1 MSIWN
6 RIGDIATTLAT
17 LGKQTGGSTAP
28 VLSVAVAGKAPTE
41 TAKNAVKFGGEI
53 LNAVATP
60 YKVAWDIGTAAWNSS
75 EEYSGF
81 SNTIKSAY
89 AENKPNV
96 VKPLASAGGAI
107 MKVPGVQPT
116 FEFIDK
122 VNREF
127 IREPLTTAGLVLGD
141 VKGGKASFFD
151 PNEWK
156 KAYGGAQEISYGQ
169 AVVGFA
175 RSWYDPKFNI
185 YDPRER
191 EAAFEKSAWGKATS
205 GFYDLGIQFFG
216 DVTLAA
222 GKAGKVLTASELA
235 QGTLKNAD
243 VVAKAAEDIT
253 KAQYGVKNR
262 FTPVIENFTKNDSVY
277 ALNHPMVKSSS
288 QPGLLAHLLGESKYN
303 ENTALILR
311 SALGDPA
318 AMDELA
324 LMRADMSDALKSA
337 RGDLSAVDEYKLFAN
352 ADETGMIPFINDDI
366 AVVSAAEENYKAL
379 AQSDAYFAKLM
390 GLGEGGGALTRTTG
404 PLARGLDNF
413 LAEARTIKFYD
424 RTVGKPKVEVFQP
437 TPFHRLYEKVTW
449 LSGERPSG
457 IVDFNDPDS
466 YKEVLATIGTIE
478 RLLPVNPSQSKAMLD
493 DYIAAATPEER
504 ALAITKL
511 ESTVIRSLAQ
521 KHGVNEKVADDLY
534 NNYKGA
540 RASALRSIND
550 RGYMVDADD
559 KIIHV
564 PQLESQSGD
573 FLPVMDFRL
582 LDSLL
587 KRDKNALNALVGG
600 TKHAVLSVADLTQD
614 LFKAGA
620 LLRLGYTTRN
630 AIDSQLRIAAAV
642 GSMATLQ
649 HLGPGLKNLINNTV
663 AVPARLVDRYLPV
676 NSNMTVRNVQRS
688 HTDLMRELAV
698 LKKEIGEVEAKLSLD
713 PDSVALEGKLNTLKI
728 IQEEKEAIYNSYSEV
743 LNRYS
748 DKAPKQRIGTGSFSI
763 TTTDGK
769 VFELPDAF
777 GGPLG
782 DMYRKLAS
790 SGNSFQRLVEQN
802 SEMYTRKL
810 ESKGIQAVRP
820 TDPGYFDQWAQT
832 LRQQFGNSAVA
843 KKLAAGESL
852 EDITKWLR
860 NSPEGRDLR
869 KRLSLT
875 SSEADEYV
883 TRISGYL
890 DQYLP
895 QSSGLRGKIKEV
907 TASDLR
913 GAFTDP
919 TELPIIHGHL
929 LEETIFN
936 VASKNA
942 KGVINTLFHF
952 LGTLPED
959 TWARNPLYIHLYRKE
974 AERRVGIMAK
984 LKGDKF
990 SFEDQEKLMGISHKV
1005 AQRQMKE
1012 ILFNIERRS
1021 NLAAALKFISPF
1033 FSAQEN
1039 AYKTWLKLAAANPQ
1053 IVNRGYQV
1061 WQAPNK
1067 AGLVTDQDGNEVPPG
1082 QTSGNDVIWVG
1093 IPKGLQRIPGL
1104 SSLTQMGIPKQ
1115 SLDIVFQGGMDVL
1128 YNKGNPNVF
1137 SDIFPVGPYVAIPV
1151 SELVKRQPKFEEAF
1165 KWALPY
1171 GAYKDAASGLTPA
1184 WFQKLQKLQA
1194 GQDDPQFANSYQLI
1208 YNTEQMKAKRN
1219 GRPPVPESTILR
1231 MTQDYWKLR
1240 VAANLIMPFAPRFES
1255 PYKFYL
1261 DKAREY
1267 KRKFGYEA
1275 NSKFLEDY
1283 PDFFEFTTSLSSNPT
1298 GVQYSINAVEN
1309 VKKYGDVI
1317 TKLKSIDPKL
1327 IGLVTND
1334 PSGYQFSAAAYDYL
1348 YTKRVSPNSPDKFL
1362 ESQDPGEA
1370 QKKNEADKGWIK
1382 YNKFSDFLDAAL
1394 LERGLTSI
1402 QESGAED
1409 LAMLKAAVINQLSV
1423 KTDAEGKPIINQS
1436 TGTFEPTAWALDYR
1450 DSDGSKTDRV
1460 ISGLNALMEDKK
1472 FWPDN
1477 KNKPMWKST
1486 EIYLQFRQGIAAELA
1501 ARPVKSIDAK
1511 ANKDLRILYDGIVN
1525 KLKKDDPTGFAYL
1538 YDRFLSQDLVYDKYL
1553 TPKGTK

>member
-6 RIGDIATTLAT
+6 RIGDVATTVGKNT
-17 LGKQTGGSTAP
+17 L
-28 VLSVAVAGKAPTE
+28 
-41 TAKNAVKFGGEI
+41 KFGGEVVG
-53 LNAVATP
+53 AVTTP
-60 YKVAWDIGTAAWNSS
+60 ARVAWDIGTAPWNDS
-75 EEYSGF
+75 EEYAGF

-89 AENKPNV
+89 AENKNNV
-96 VKPLASAGGAI
+96 VKPLASAAGAV

-127 IREPLTTAGLVLGD
+127 IREPLTTVGLALGD
-141 VKGGKASFFD
+141 VKSGRASFFD

-156 KAYGGAQEISYGQ
+156 KAYAGAQEISYGQ
-169 AVVGFA
+169 AVVGYA
-175 RSWYDPKFNI
+175 RTWYDPKFNI

-222 GKAGKVLTASELA
+222 GKAGKVLKASELV

-262 FTPVIENFTKNDSVY
+262 FTPVIDSFTKNDSLY

-288 QPGLLAHLLGESKYN
+288 QPGLLAHLLGESASN

-352 ADETGMIPFINDDI
+352 ADEAGMLPFINDDI

-413 LAEARTIKFYD
+413 LAESRAIKFYD
-424 RTVGKPKVEVFQP
+424 KTVGNAKVEVFQP
-437 TPFHRLYEKVTW
+437 TPFHRLYQKVTW
-449 LSGERPSG
+449 LAGERPAG

-466 YKEVLATIGTIE
+466 YKEILATLGSIE
-478 RLLPVNPSQSKAMLD
+478 RLLPVPPQQSKAILD
-493 DYIAAATPEER
+493 GYIGAVTPEER
-504 ALAITKL
+504 ALAVTKL
-511 ESTVIRSLAQ
+511 ESSAVKSIAK
-521 KHGVNEKVADDLY
+521 KHGVSEEVADNLY

-540 RASALRSIND
+540 RASALRSISD

-559 KIIHV
+559 SIVKV

-663 AVPARLVDRYLPV
+663 AVPARMIDRYLPV
-676 NSNMTVRNVQRS
+676 NTNMTIKNVQRT
-688 HTDLMRELAV
+688 HTELINELKV

-728 IQEEKEAIYNSYSEV
+728 IQEEKEAIYNHYSEV

-748 DKAPKQRIGTGSFSI
+748 DKAPKSRIGTGSFSI
-763 TTTDGK
+763 TTTDGR

-790 SGNSFQRLVEQN
+790 SGNSFQRLVERN
-802 SEMYTRKL
+802 SDMYTRKL
-810 ESKGIQAVRP
+810 ESKGIQAIRP

-852 EDITKWLR
+852 EDIAQWLR
-860 NSPEGRDLR
+860 NSPQGRDLR
-869 KRLSLT
+869 KRLSL
-875 SSEADEYV
+875 SSAESTEYV
-883 TRISGYL
+883 TRIKGYL

-895 QSSGLRGKIKEV
+895 ESSNLRGKMDEI

-919 TELPIIHGHL
+919 TELPVIHGHL

-936 VASKNA
+936 VATKNA

-974 AERRVGIMAK
+974 AERRVGIMAE
-984 LKGDKF
+984 LKGNKF
-990 SFEDQEKLMGISHKV
+990 SFEDQEKIMGIAHKT

-1039 AYKTWLKLAAANPQ
+1039 AYKTWFKLAAANPQ

-1067 AGLVTDQDGNEVPPG
+1067 AGLVTDQEGNPVAPG
-1082 QTSGNDVIWVG
+1082 ETSGSDVIWVG
-1093 IPKGLQRIPGL
+1093 VPKGLRGIPGL
-1104 SSLTQMGIPKQ
+1104 GTLTQMGIPKQ
-1115 SLDIVFQGGMDVL
+1115 SLDIVFQGGLDVL

-1151 SELVKRQPKFEEAF
+1151 SEIVKRQPSLEETF
-1165 KWALPY
+1165 KWVLPY
-1171 GAYKDAASGLTPA
+1171 GAYKNAASGLTPA
-1184 WFQKLQKLQA
+1184 WFQKAQIAQA
-1194 GQDDPQFANSYQLI
+1194 GQDDPQFARSYQLI
-1208 YNTEQMKAKRN
+1208 WNTEQMKAKRN
-1219 GRPPVPESTILR
+1219 GRPPVPASEILKK
-1231 MTQDYWKLR
+1231 TQDYWKLR

-1261 DKAREY
+1261 DKSREY

-1275 NSKFLEDY
+1275 DSKFLEDY

-1327 IGLVTND
+1327 IGLITND
-1334 PSGYQFSAAAYDYL
+1334 PSGYQFSQAAYDYL

-1370 QKKNEADKGWIK
+1370 QKKNEANKGWIK

-1394 LERGLTSI
+1394 LERGLTSV
-1402 QESGAED
+1402 QEAGAED
-1409 LAMLKAAVINQLSV
+1409 LALLKTAVINQLSV
-1423 KTDAEGKPIINQS
+1423 KRDAEGKPIINKK

-1450 DSDGSKTDRV
+1450 DSDGAKTDRV

-1477 KNKPMWKST
+1477 KDKPMWKST
-1486 EIYLQFRQGIAAELA
+1486 EIYLQFRQGIAEELSK
-1501 ARPVKSIDAK
+1501 RPVKSIDAK
-1511 ANKDLRILYDGIVN
+1511 ANKDIRIFYDGLVN

>member
-1 MSIWN
+1 VSIWN
-6 RIGDIATTLAT
+6 RIGDIATTIGK
-17 LGKQTGGSTAP
+17 LGVSTAP
-28 VLSVAVAGKAPTE
+28 VLSVATANKTPFQTVKNVA
-41 TAKNAVKFGGEI
+41 KFGGEV
-53 LNAVATP
+53 LSAAGSS
-60 YKVAWDIGTAAWNSS
+60 YKLAWDLGTAAWNDS

-81 SNTIKSAY
+81 SNTIKSSY
-89 AENKPNV
+89 EKNVPNI
-96 VKPLASAGGAI
+96 VKPLASAGGAV
-107 MKVPGVQPT
+107 MKVPGLQPT

-122 VNREF
+122 INREY

-141 VKGGKASFFD
+141 VKSGKASFFD

-156 KAYGGAQEISYGQ
+156 KAYGGAQDISYGQ
-169 AVVGFA
+169 AVLGFQ

-191 EAAFEKSAWGKATS
+191 EAAFEKSFWGKTLS
-205 GFYDLGIQFFG
+205 GSYDLGIQFFG
-216 DVTLAA
+216 DVTLVA
-222 GKAGKVLTASELA
+222 GKGIKVVKASELA
-235 QGTLKNAD
+235 QGVLKNAD
-243 VVAKAAEDIT
+243 TVAKAAEDIT

-262 FTPVIENFTKNDSVY
+262 FTPVIDNFTKNDSVY
-277 ALNHPMVKSSS
+277 ALNHPIVKTSS
-288 QPGLLAHLLGESKYN
+288 QPGLLAHLLGQSASN

-318 AMDELA
+318 ALDELA
-324 LMRADMSDALKSA
+324 LMRADMSDALKAA
-337 RGDLSAVDEYKLFAN
+337 RGDLSVVDEYNLFAN

-366 AVVSAAEENYKAL
+366 AVINAAQENYKAL
-379 AQSDAYFAKLM
+379 AQSDDYFAKLM

-413 LAEARTIKFYD
+413 LAESRAMKFYD
-424 RTVGKPKVEVFQP
+424 RTVGKPKIEAFQP
-437 TPFHRLYEKVTW
+437 TPFHLLYQKVTW
-449 LSGERPSG
+449 LAGERPSG
-457 IVDFNDPDS
+457 IVNFNDPDS
-466 YKEVLATIGTIE
+466 YKEVLATIGRIE

-493 DYIAAATPEER
+493 DYIGAATPEER
-504 ALAITKL
+504 ALAVTKL
-511 ESTVIRSLAQ
+511 ESTVVRSLAQ
-521 KHGVNEKVADDLY
+521 KHNISEEVADDLY
-534 NNYKGA
+534 NNYGKA
-540 RASALRSIND
+540 RTSALKSIQD
-550 RGYMVDADD
+550 RGFMVDVDGS
-559 KIIHV
+559 IVHV

-573 FLPVMDFRL
+573 FLPVMDFDL

-587 KRDKNALNALVGG
+587 KREKNSFNALVGKG
-600 TKHAVLSVADLTQD
+600 KHGVLTVADFTQD

-620 LLRLGYTTRN
+620 LLRLGYTVRN
-630 AIDSQLRIAAAV
+630 GIDSQLRIAASV
-642 GSMATLQ
+642 GAMATLQ
-649 HLGPGLKNLINNTV
+649 HLGPGLKHLINNTV
-663 AVPARLVDRYLPV
+663 AVPARMIDRYLPV
-676 NSNMTVRNVQRS
+676 NSNMTIKNVQRS
-688 HTDLMRELAV
+688 HTDLMRELTI

-728 IQEEKEAIYNSYSEV
+728 IQEEKESIYNHYSEV

-763 TTTDGK
+763 TTTDGR

-790 SGNSFQRLVEQN
+790 SGNTFQRLVEQN
-802 SEMYTRKL
+802 SAMYARKL
-810 ESKGIQAVRP
+810 ESKGIKAVRP
-820 TDPGYFDQWAQT
+820 TDPAYFDQWAQT
-832 LRQQFGNSAVA
+832 LRQQFGNSAIA
-843 KKLAAGESL
+843 RKLAAGEPL
-852 EDITKWLR
+852 EDIAQWLR

-875 SSEADEYV
+875 SSQADEYV

-895 QSSGLRGKIKEV
+895 KSSGLRGKMREV

-913 GAFTDP
+913 GTFTDP

-929 LEETIFN
+929 LEEAVQNTS
-936 VASKNA
+936 SKNVQ
-942 KGVINTLFHF
+942 KVINTLFHF

-974 AERRVGIMAK
+974 AERRVKIMAG

-990 SFEDQEKLMGISHKV
+990 SFEDQEKLMGIAHKV

-1039 AYKTWLKLAAANPQ
+1039 AYKTWLKLVAANPQ
-1053 IVNRGYQV
+1053 IANRGYMV

-1067 AGLVTDQDGNEVPPG
+1067 AGLVTDQDGNEVPAG

-1104 SSLTQMGIPKQ
+1104 SSLTEMGIPKQ

-1171 GAYKDAASGLTPA
+1171 GAYKDAVSGLTPA

-1261 DKAREY
+1261 DKSREY

-1275 NSKFLEDY
+1275 DSRFLEDY

-1298 GVQYSINAVEN
+1298 GIQYSINAVEN

-1334 PSGYQFSAAAYDYL
+1334 PSGYQFSSAAYDYL
-1348 YTKRVSPNSPDKFL
+1348 YNKRVSPNSPDKFL

-1370 QKKNEADKGWIK
+1370 QKKNAANKGWIK

-1409 LAMLKAAVINQLSV
+1409 LAMLKAAVVNQLSI
-1423 KTDAEGKPIINQS
+1423 KTDAEGKPIINEK

-1450 DSDGSKTDRV
+1450 DSDGAKTDRV

-1486 EIYLQFRQGIAAELA
+1486 EIYLQFRQGIAAELS

-1511 ANKDLRILYDGIVN
+1511 ANKDLRILYDGVVN